1 MVQEDYGPAVGLNVS
16 LIAAFLAS
24 ESIGVLAFLGDVAH
38 LVALE
43 TSTGIAGV
51 MAVVSKAKHAFD
63 WFLLKDAVFD
73 GMTWFSAAIASR
85 IPHSFFLLETIKVS
99 HGFPLFFLIFFLGLH
114 DIRIPVFP
122 PSFFLET
129 FDPLLKI

>member
-1 MVQEDYGPAVGLNVS
+1 MS
-16 LIAAFLAS
+16 FIAAFFAS
-24 ESIGVLAFLGDVAH
+24 ESIGVFAFLGDMAH

-43 TSTGIAGV
+43 ASTGIAGV
-51 MAVVSKAKHAFD
+51 MTVVSKAKHAFD
-63 WFLLKDAVFD
+63 WFLLEDAVFD
-73 GMTWFSAAIASR
+73 GMAWFSAAITSR
-85 IPHSFFLLETIKVS
+85 IPHSLFLLKTIKVS
-99 HGFPLFFLIFFLGLH
+99 HGFLQSFLIFFLGLH